1 MARRALPY
9 IQNAQVELKS
19 LGVELNCAG
28 AVDAWALAGF
38 LETLVVSERY
48 NDSTQVHSAGK
59 DPHRTIASGN

>member
-19 LGVELNCAG
+19 LGVELNCVG